1 VRATPVLLGLFGVF
15 TLTWSSAPTPED
27 YVRQGNAAFDRAD
40 YQAAVD
46 LYSKAEDRTTDPGM
60 VAFNK
65 AAALYRL
72 AAQPDND
79 SRRAAL
85 NREAEQSYRR
95 CLEDADGPR
104 QAQALYGLGNSLL
117 QQGDRGADVLR
128 EAVRCYERVLA
139 HPDVAAV
146 PDLADDARFNLE
158 LAKLLL
164 LQAPAG
170 NPNKPNDP
178 NSDENK
184 DKDPP
189 RPPDQPRG
197 QADQGTNTGQKPV
210 GVGDRVKPEPG
221 TTPIKT
227 DEMAPGEGKLPPV
240 PDKDE
245 PVALSPE
252 DAREHLLRAT
262 ERVLRERREYQR
274 RSVKPPARDVKDW

>member
-1 VRATPVLLGLFGVF
+1 
-15 TLTWSSAPTPED
+15 
-27 YVRQGNAAFDRAD
+27 
-40 YQAAVD
+40 
-46 LYSKAEDRTTDPGM
+46 M

-79 SRRAAL
+79 GRRAAL
-85 NREAEQSYRR
+85 YREAEQSYRR

-104 QAQALYGLGNSLL
+104 QAQTLYGLGNSLL
-117 QQGDRGADVLR
+117 QQGGERGADVLR
-128 EAVRCYERVLA
+128 EAVRCYERCRA
-139 HPDVAAV
+139 HPDVASV

-178 NSDENK
+178 NTSENPM

-189 RPPDQPRG
+189 KPDNPKG
-197 QADQGTNTGQKPV
+197 PAEQGNNTGQKPV
-210 GVGDRVKPEPG
+210 GVGERVKPEPG

-227 DEMAPGEGKLPPV
+227 DEMTPGEGQVLPPV

-252 DAREHLLRAT
+252 DAREHLLRAAQ
-262 ERVLRERREYQR
+262 RVVRERREHQL